1 MMDRLTIA
9 RLVDRAIQNDQAA
22 IKALYQETY
31 PAAFAFTCHLCRN
44 HDDAEDILQESYIS
58 AFARLDRLKNKARFW
73 GWLRG
78 IILNKWRDYCREL
91 SGTYDVAVYEIS
103 SADNMEYWQ
112 LDASVQA
119 MVEDQE
125 LNQRIREIVGSL
137 PEKQRVCALWYYYED
152 MSMDEIAEK
161 LQIPLGSVKSRLYY
175 ARKKIEKALKEEH
188 LYAVEPLSSSV
199 GTGMLARILAAL
211 PQAAASLPAAQGVT
225 AAGLAVRI
233 GVGLVSVAAAA
244 GVAGMTMMH
253 VRDSSSRHVDVT
265 KVTSSASSA
274 TFTTT
279 VTTTAATTAT
289 TATTTA
295 ATAVTTV
302 PRKTVSFDCRPVE
315 GGVCIAR
322 YTGNADHVVI
332 PSEVDGQRVVAV
344 DNSAFQNCRFL
355 QSVSIPDSVTTIGV
369 DAFREC
375 DSLSDVS
382 FGAGV
387 SSIGD
392 MAFVGCDSLSNVH
405 LPANVR
411 SVGIYAFAYCSSL
424 SRVSVSQGTETI
436 GYNAFAFCPCL
447 RSVTLP
453 PSVTAIGGNAFEGCS
468 SELVLH
474 VPEGSY
480 SHQYAEESVII
491 YRFE

>member
-22 IKALYQETY
+22 IEALYQETY

-91 SGTYDVAVYEIS
+91 SGTYNVAVYEIS

-119 MVEDQE
+119 MAEDQE
-125 LNQRIREIVGSL
+125 LNRRIREIVGSL
-137 PEKQRVCALWYYYED
+137 PEKQRVCALMYYYED

-175 ARKKIEKALKEEH
+175 ARKKIEKALRDEQ
-188 LYAVEPLSSSV
+188 LYAVAPLSSPA
-199 GTGMLARILAAL
+199 GTGMLAKILAAL
-211 PQAAASLPAAQGVT
+211 PAAQGMT

-233 GVGLVSVAAAA
+233 GAGLISAAA
-244 GVAGMTMMH
+244 VAGIAGTAMRHTH
-253 VRDSSSRHVDVT
+253 RGSTETFSVTETTGSVSS
-265 KVTSSASSA
+265 VTSFA
-274 TFTTT
+274 TAT
-279 VTTTAATTAT
+279 VTTTAATTTATTTAAATT

-295 ATAVTTV
+295 
-302 PRKTVSFDCRPVE
+302 PRKTVSFDCEPAD
-315 GGVCIAR
+315 GGVRIVR
-322 YTGNADHVVI
+322 YTGNAVRVVI
-332 PSEVDGQRVVAV
+332 PSELDGQTVVAV
-344 DNSAFQNCRFL
+344 GNGAFQDCRFL
-355 QSVSIPDSVTTIGV
+355 QSVSLPDSVTTIGV

-375 DSLSDVS
+375 DSLSEVT

-387 SSIGD
+387 SSVGD
-392 MAFVGCDSLSNVH
+392 MAFVGCNSLRRIQ
-405 LPANVR
+405 LPPGVR
-411 SVGIYAFAYCSSL
+411 RVGIYAFAYCSSL
-424 SRVSVSQGTETI
+424 EHVSVAQGTETI
-436 GYNAFAFCPCL
+436 GYDAFAFCPCL

-474 VPEGSY
+474 VAEGSY
-480 SHQYAEESVII
+480 SHQYAEESVIP
-491 YRFE
+491 YCFE